1 VPYPTVLPADDR
13 EAVAAAAEVIRNG
26 GLVALPTETVYGVA
40 CALDAAALEGVIA
53 AKGRDATKGITL
65 TIDAVED
72 AEKLARFPDAAR
84 RLARRFWPGP
94 LTLVLP
100 VRPEAHL
107 PDALTGG
114 GGRIG
119 LRMPDHPTPR
129 ALARAVGPFPMTSAN
144 RSGDPAARTADEAVA
159 AIGGALA
166 LVLDGGPVRGGVAST
181 VVAVEP
187 DGSLRV
193 LRGGAIEREAIES
206 AARG

>member
-1 VPYPTVLPADDR
+1 MPGPTVLPANDER
-13 EAVAAAAEVIRNG
+13 ALAAAADVIRAG

-65 TIDAVED
+65 ALDDVRD
-72 AEKLARFPDAAR
+72 AETLARVPDAAR

-100 VRPEAHL
+100 VRAEAQL
-107 PDALTGG
+107 PDVLTGG

-119 LRMPDHPTPR
+119 LRLPDHATPR
-129 ALARAVGPFPMTSAN
+129 ALARSVGPFPMTSAN
-144 RSGDPAARTADEAVA
+144 RSGEPAARTAAEAIA
-159 AIGGALA
+159 AIGPALT

-181 VVAVEP
+181 VVAVEVN
-187 DGSLRV
+187 GSLRI
-193 LRGGAIEREAIES
+193 LRDGAIDRVAIE
-206 AARG
+206 AVLGG